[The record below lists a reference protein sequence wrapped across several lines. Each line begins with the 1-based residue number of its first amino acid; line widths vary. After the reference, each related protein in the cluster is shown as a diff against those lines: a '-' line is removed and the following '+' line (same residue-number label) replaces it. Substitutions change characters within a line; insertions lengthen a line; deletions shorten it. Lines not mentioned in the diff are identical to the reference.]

1 MEMWTGFGV
10 DDQATATCLH
20 IARRQDIGGE
30 DHQVS
35 LEGLGGVLTGRGDDI
50 GAKGQ
55 VRDELSVHDVP
66 LEEVNA
72 GGVKGFDLG
81 SKFGEVAGQD
91 GWGDQNR

>member
-10 DDQATATCLH
+10 DDQATAACFD

-35 LEGLGGVLTGRGDDI
+35 LEGFGGVLTGGGNDI

-55 VRDELSVHDVP
+55 VRDKLSVHNVP

-72 GGVKGFDLG
+72 SGIKGFDLG
-81 SKFGEVAGQD
+81 SKFGEVARQD
-91 GWGDQNR
+91 GWGDQNW